1 MLRGDPERLWP
12 ARLRWRLRGATLWP
26 AFVVAIV
33 VDTVLLRVL
42 PIAGDGD
49 GEKVFGALLLATFF
63 NLVTVAV
70 LAPLGGWLLR
80 RQQPSLPVV
89 VAHDRAGTAL
99 VGVLA
104 VALAVGGLLHRPAVL
119 DARRAFARQAA
130 AARAY
135 LRANAPPEYRA
146 NIAFLST
153 WRQSRDLFRT
163 CVPGPDPDRWL
174 CLYIR
179 TDVSPPSVRPDPDH
193 QSNSRLAGPDNPG
206 RNAP

>member
-1 MLRGDPERLWP
+1 VRE
-12 ARLRWRLRGATLWP
+12 
-26 AFVVAIV
+26 
-33 VDTVLLRVL
+33 
-42 PIAGDGD
+42 
-49 GEKVFGALLLATFF
+49 
-63 NLVTVAV
+63 
-70 LAPLGGWLLR
+70 
-80 RQQPSLPVV
+80 S
-89 VAHDRAGTAL
+89 
-99 VGVLA
+99 
-104 VALAVGGLLHRPAVL
+104 
-119 DARRAFARQAA
+119 RRAFALQAA

-153 WRQSRDLFRT
+153 WRQSADLFRT

-174 CLYIR
+174 CVYIR